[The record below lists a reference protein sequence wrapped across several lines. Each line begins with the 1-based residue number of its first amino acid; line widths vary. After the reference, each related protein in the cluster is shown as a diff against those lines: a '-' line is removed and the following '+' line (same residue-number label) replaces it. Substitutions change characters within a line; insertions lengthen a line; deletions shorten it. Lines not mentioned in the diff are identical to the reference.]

1 MKLTKLTDIR
11 YAARRILCGVLMF
24 SSMAVFAVPP
34 PATPTSLTVVMD
46 DNYPPYIM
54 CEADGT
60 LDGYLVDAW
69 QLWEKKTGVPVKIVA
84 QDWATA
90 QQTIAAGKADVIDTI
105 FRTQE
110 RERILD
116 FSAPYA
122 SLPVAIYTHEDV
134 TGVTDINALKG
145 FVVGVKA
152 GDACIEKLKAGGA
165 SNLQTYVSYAA
176 LLKASLANQL
186 HVFCMD
192 EAPANYLILRAAA
205 EHKFLK
211 AFNIDTGEFHRAVRR
226 GDADTLALV
235 ERGFS
240 AFSEAEQ
247 QALHDKWMGQVVKT
261 PQYQKLVS
269 GLMIAVS
276 IIVALLL
283 MVLLLRSMVK
293 RRTAELSRSEQQLR
307 FITDHAPVMIAN
319 CDEVKRY
326 KFVNQSYAELFGLQ
340 PHQLVGK
347 YAKVI
352 LGEVE
357 YAHSS
362 PHMDDA
368 LAGMASEFDREL
380 LLPAASGRVVSVR
393 YSPERDESGRV
404 IGFIAAILDITA
416 RKQAEEAVRASEQ
429 KLLTILDNVDA
440 SVYLKDAGGRYLFA
454 NRAIRELWQVEME
467 DIVGYGDEKFFDAAT
482 TANLRS
488 IDRRVL
494 DYGETVKSES
504 NNTVTATGKT
514 ATYQFTKLPLYRED
528 GSIYALCGVS
538 TDITERK
545 RTEMALQESEDR
557 YSKAFHNSPDSIN
570 INRLS
575 DGLFVDINH
584 GFERITGFKREEVIG
599 KTSTALNIWRNP
611 EDRQRL
617 VDALERDGLCDNLEA
632 DFVKK
637 NGSILRGLMS
647 AVIVQFKD
655 EVCILSI
662 TRDIT
667 ERKHLE
673 TQFHKLSLAV
683 EQTPNSICIT
693 DLAANIEYANA
704 TFTTVTGYSQDEVLG
719 KNPRMLQSGNTPR
732 ETYVDMWA
740 HLTRGESW
748 RGELINKRKDGS
760 LYTELAQISPVKDI
774 NGVVTNYLSIKAD
787 ITEYKEAE
795 ARIEQLAHYDLLTG
809 LPNRIMLA
817 ERFKLVLSQAQR
829 NNEQMAL
836 MFLDLDRFKNINDT
850 LGHALGDQLLKEVT
864 RRLTHALREED
875 TVSRLG
881 GDEFVVI
888 LPDCDAEGAAS
899 VVSKLIEVISQPC
912 LLDHHELIITPSIG
926 IAIYPHDGEDFD
938 TLSKMADTAMY
949 RVKQAG
955 RNGFRFFAAE
965 MQVHSVRTLQLTV
978 ALRHALARNELS
990 LHYQPQVSMQD
1001 GRVIGAEALLRWTH
1015 PELGMV
1021 SPAEFIPIAEDCG
1034 VILAIGEWVLRTAA
1048 LQLKCWM
1055 DDGYAPMVM
1064 AVNLSAVQFRYAN
1077 LPDRVTQILD
1087 EVGLAHE
1094 LLELEL
1100 TEAAAMDD
1108 PQAAIAM
1115 MNQLHE
1121 RGIRMSI
1128 DDFGTGYSSLSYL
1141 KRFKAYK
1148 LKIDQSFVRD
1158 LTVDPDD
1165 KAIVTA
1171 IINMASS
1178 LGMQTIAEGVETG
1191 SQLAFLRLQGCDE
1204 AQGYFFSKPLTAE
1217 QFEAFV
1223 KKA

>member
-1 MKLTKLTDIR
+1 MKLTKFTDIR
-11 YAARRILCGVLMF
+11 YAARRIIFGVLMF
-24 SSMAVFAVPP
+24 SSMAVFAAHP
-34 PATPTSLTVVMD
+34 PATPSSLTVVMD

-54 CEADGT
+54 READGT

-69 QLWEKKTGVPVKIVA
+69 KLWEKKTGVPVEIVA

-90 QQTIAAGKADVIDTI
+90 QQTMAAGKADVIDTI
-105 FRTQE
+105 FRTPQ
-110 RERILD
+110 REQSLD
-116 FSAPYA
+116 FSAPFA

-134 TGVTDINALKG
+134 TGITDIAGLKG

-152 GDACIEKLKAGGA
+152 GDACIEKLKAGGV
-165 SNLQTYVSYAA
+165 SNLQAYVSYAA
-176 LLKASLANQL
+176 LLQASLANQV

-192 EAPANYLILRAAA
+192 EAPANYLILRAAT
-205 EHKFLK
+205 EQKFLK
-211 AFNIDTGEFHRAVRR
+211 AFNIDTGEFHRAVRT
-226 GDADTLALV
+226 GDAGTLALV
-235 ERGFS
+235 ERGFA
-240 AFSEAEQ
+240 AFSEAEL
-247 QALHDKWMGQVVKT
+247 QALHDKWMGQAVKT
-261 PQYQKLVS
+261 PQYQRLIS
-269 GLMIAVS
+269 GLMVAAS
-276 IIVALLL
+276 LIVALLVI
-283 MVLLLRSMVK
+283 VLLLRSMVK

-326 KFVNQSYAELFGLQ
+326 KFVNQAYAELFGLQ
-340 PHQLVGK
+340 SHQLLGK
-347 YAKVI
+347 HVREI
-352 LGEVE
+352 LGEAAYV
-357 YAHSS
+357 HGS

-368 LAGMASEFDREL
+368 LAGMTSEFDQV
-380 LLPAASGRVVSVR
+380 LPLASAGTRVVSVR
-393 YSPERDESGRV
+393 YLPERDESGRV

-429 KLLTILDNVDA
+429 KLLTILDNLDA
-440 SVYLKDAGGRYLFA
+440 YVYLKDTDGRYLFA
-454 NRAIRELWQVEME
+454 NRAVRELWQVEMV
-467 DIVGYGDEKFFDAAT
+467 DIVGCGDEKFFDAAT
-482 TANLRS
+482 TAQLRCN
-488 IDRRVL
+488 DRRVL
-494 DYGETVKSES
+494 DDGETVKSDES
-504 NNTVTATGKT
+504 NTVPATGKT
-514 ATYQFTKLPLYRED
+514 ATYQSTKLPLYRED
-528 GSIYALCGVS
+528 GSIYALCGIS

-545 RTEMALQESEDR
+545 RTEIALQESEER

-575 DGLFVDINH
+575 EGLFVDVNH
-584 GFERITGFKREEVIG
+584 GFERITGFKRDEVLG
-599 KTSTALNIWRNP
+599 KTSAELNIWCNL

-617 VDALERDGLCDNLEA
+617 MDTLARDGVCENLEV
-632 DFVKK
+632 DFIMK
-637 NGSILRGLMS
+637 NGSIIRGLMS
-647 AVIVQFKD
+647 AVIVQVKD

-673 TQFHKLSLAV
+673 RQLHKLSLAV
-683 EQTPNSICIT
+683 EQTPNSIFIT

-704 TFTTVTGYSQDEVLG
+704 TFTTVTGYGQDEVLG
-719 KNPRMLQSGNTPR
+719 KNPRMLQSGKTPR
-732 ETYVDMWA
+732 KNYVDMWA

-748 RGELINKRKDGS
+748 RGEFINKRKDGS

-774 NGVVTNYLSIKAD
+774 NGVVTNYLSIKTD

-809 LPNRIMLA
+809 LPNRVMLA

-864 RRLTHALREED
+864 RRLKHALRDED

-888 LPDCDAEGAAS
+888 LPDCDADGATN

-912 LLDHHELIITPSIG
+912 LLEHHELIITPSIG
-926 IAIYPHDGEDFD
+926 IAIYPHDGQDFD

-949 RVKQAG
+949 RAKQAG
-955 RNGFRFFAAE
+955 RNGFRFFTAE
-965 MQVHSVRTLQLTV
+965 MQTHSARTLQLTV

-1015 PELGMV
+1015 PELGMI
-1021 SPAEFIPIAEDCG
+1021 SPAEFIPIAEDSG
-1034 VILAIGEWVLRTAA
+1034 VILTIGEWVLRTAA

-1055 DDGYAPMVM
+1055 DGGFAPMVI
-1064 AVNLSAVQFRYAN
+1064 AVNLSAVQFRHAN
-1077 LPDRVTQILD
+1077 LPGRVTQILD

-1094 LLELEL
+1094 FLELEL

-1141 KRFKAYK
+1141 KKFKAYK

-1158 LTVDPDD
+1158 ITVDTDD

-1217 QFEAFV
+1217 QFDAFL